1 MSRRCLAHTA
11 SAVGV
16 ALCAVFPSQVLAQEL
31 TWRLCLPDERRV
43 TCVVDGDTLWYE
55 GTKIRLIGIDTP
67 EVQGRCAAERKTADQ
82 ATQYLTK
89 LLNTGL
95 RKIEFDGE
103 DRYGRALARL
113 WVKSGEI
120 GPAMLA
126 AGLAE
131 PYPRRGPRP
140 WCG

>member
-1 MSRRCLAHTA
+1 MSRRRLKHTA
-11 SAVGV
+11 LAAALVLGAALPNQLSA
-16 ALCAVFPSQVLAQEL
+16 EDL
-31 TWRLCLPDERRV
+31 TWRACQPNERRI
-43 TCVVDGDTLWYE
+43 TCVVDGDTLWYQ
-55 GTKIRLIGIDTP
+55 GTKIRLVGIDTP
-67 EVQGRCAAERKTADQ
+67 EVEGRCAAERQIAAQ
-82 ATQYLTK
+82 ATQYLTN

-113 WVKSGEI
+113 WVTEGEV
-120 GPAMLA
+120 GPAMLN

-131 PYPRRGPRP
+131 PYPRRGPPP